1 MNGIIL
7 FQGFDFR
14 KLRNKRKICKRA
26 NWKGNKYGGPCSLEV
41 FLFLMCSH
49 SQAYLDR
56 MRTTSEDSAD
66 AIDDA
71 NNSLFYDDLELVFK
85 RKL

>member
-1 MNGIIL
+1 
-7 FQGFDFR
+7 
-14 KLRNKRKICKRA
+14 
-26 NWKGNKYGGPCSLEV
+26 
-41 FLFLMCSH
+41 MCSH